1 MQILFIDFNKK
12 RIYNLIGYVQNVIIV
27 IIGTKNY
34 KKQKRGIALKKTLSF
49 VIALVVLVVSSF
61 VCYADEPNAT
71 LGQTTNKAEG
81 LSEAQD
87 DYSTYLEQNKVLS
100 KDVEAVYA
108 DLKTYTANDGALVE
122 VADEFEKKSNVIKWN
137 NDDGSVT
144 FAFNISK
151 EGLYNIAVD
160 YYILKSGTKAVELS
174 LLIDGKEPF
183 EGVANLSLP
192 RLFVD
197 AGEVRKDGIGNE
209 FAPEQN
215 EIFAWQEKRI
225 TDMEGLND
233 KPYLFALSAG
243 AHTVTFYNCSTPI
256 AIAGIKFCAEE
267 SVAAYKD
274 VLKSYE
280 EQGYKKYNGKQ
291 IDIQGE
297 KAYLK
302 SSYNLISQSDA
313 TSANVTPYDAVRSK
327 VNYIGGNNWSGAGD
341 TISWELDVPEDGLY
355 SLTFAYQQS
364 YIVNGSSYRVLRVDG
379 EIPFAEA
386 SEINFDYCNNWNIK
400 EFADKDGNP
409 YYVYLEKGK
418 RILSLEVNRGCLSGF
433 ATELKNQIYE
443 LGSIYREIVMITG
456 ETPDANRDY
465 SLFTQIPDLEKR
477 LTNSYNV
484 LNSLIAEADAL
495 SEKGSSG
502 NTTTLK
508 NMSAVIKRML
518 DYKYQAQIYKS
529 SFYDNYSGIS
539 AWLYEII
546 SMPLD
551 IDAIY
556 VTAPEKSAEH
566 LGAGFWER
574 FIFGFKRFLLSWSAD
589 YNSIS
594 GNVEGD
600 SVSLWVNWGR
610 DQVQVL
616 NYLAQSDFTAN
627 NGVGVDIK
635 MTNATLIQGI
645 LSGNG
650 PDCYLHMSRTEP
662 VNLAMRGGLYDLKQF
677 DDYDEVASRFMP
689 TASVPYTYKDGIYAL
704 PDTQTFSVMFYRQ
717 DILDELGIEVPET
730 WDDFIAASAVIMRN
744 NMQVGL
750 PYTQITDMNQV
761 NQGLGALN
769 IFPTLLMQR
778 GVSLYDDKLS
788 SVNLTNEEAVNTFTM
803 WTDFYNKY
811 SFQKTYDFYNRFRTG
826 LMPLAIQSY
835 TQYTTISAAASE
847 IRGLWGITLI
857 PGYKDENGNVN
868 HSQAG
873 AGTGCAILKSSD
885 NIEGAWKFLKWWTSN
900 DVQLKYSQ
908 NVESILGITGRNM
921 TANVEALSGLS
932 WNNDD
937 FDILK
942 KQWALVDE
950 MPEVPGGYYV
960 PRVVDQAFW
969 NVVDGK
975 GIEETL
981 LKWDKVADNEIAEKR
996 SQYE

>member
-1 MQILFIDFNKK
+1 MKK
-12 RIYNLIGYVQNVIIV
+12 I
-27 IIGTKNY
+27 
-34 KKQKRGIALKKTLSF
+34 LSF
-49 VIALVVLVVSSF
+49 VIALVVLTVSSL
-61 VCYADEPNAT
+61 VCYADGQNDTVDKNNANASNEPTVYSDAN
-71 LGQTTNKAEG
+71 
-81 LSEAQD
+81 D
-87 DYSTYLEQNKVLS
+87 DYSTYLERNKDLNKNV
-100 KDVEAVYA
+100 KDVYA
-108 DLKTYTANDGALVE
+108 DIKSVIVDGAATDIVSEFEGKSDVLKWNDG
-122 VADEFEKKSNVIKWN
+122 
-137 NDDGSVT
+137 DGSVT
-144 FAFNISK
+144 FTFNVA
-151 EGLYNIAVD
+151 EDGLYNIAIEN
-160 YYILKSGTKAVELS
+160 YMLETGTKAVELS
-174 LLIDGKEPF
+174 LLVDGAEPF
-183 EGVANLSLP
+183 EGVSNISLP
-192 RLFVD
+192 RLFAD
-197 AGEVRKDGIGNE
+197 AGDVRKDGMGNE
-209 FAPEQN
+209 FAPEQD
-215 EIFAWQEKRI
+215 EVFAWQEKCI
-225 TDMEGLND
+225 TDIEGLNA
-233 KPYLFALSAG
+233 KPYLFAFTAG
-243 AHTVTFYNCSTPI
+243 EHTVTLYNSSASI
-256 AIAGIKFCAEE
+256 AIATVKLCAEE
-267 SVAAYKD
+267 KIA
-274 VLKSYE
+274 SYE
-280 EQGYKKYNGKQ
+280 EVLQLYKEQGYKKYNGNQ

-302 SSYNLISQSDA
+302 SSNSLISQSDA
-313 TSANVTPYDAVRSK
+313 TSAQVTPYDALRSK

-341 TISWELDVPEDGLY
+341 TISWEVDIPEDGLY
-355 SLTFAYQQS
+355 SINFAYQQS

-379 EIPFAEA
+379 EVPFSEA
-386 SEINFDYCNNWNIK
+386 AEINFDYCNKWNMK
-400 EFADKDGNP
+400 EFADKSGNP
-409 YYVYLEKGK
+409 YLIYLKKGK
-418 RILSLEVNRGCLSGF
+418 RILSLEVNLGCLSGF

-443 LGSIYREIVMITG
+443 LGAIYREIVMITG
-456 ETPDANRDY
+456 DTPDANRDY
-465 SLFTQIPDLEKR
+465 SLFTQIPNLEER
-477 LTNSYNV
+477 LKKCYET
-484 LNSLIAEADAL
+484 LNSLIAQADSL

-529 SFYDNYSGIS
+529 SFYDNYSSIS

-556 VTAPEKSAEH
+556 ITAPETEAEH
-566 LGAGFWER
+566 LGAGFWGR
-574 FIFGFKRFLLSWSAD
+574 LTFGLKRFLLSWTSD

-594 GNVEGD
+594 GDVGEK
-600 SVSLWVNWGR
+600 SISLWVNWGR

-616 NYLAQSDFTAN
+616 NYLAQSDFTAKT
-627 NGVGVDIK
+627 GIGVDIK

-662 VNLAMRGGLYDLKQF
+662 VNLAMRGGLYDLTQF
-677 DDYDEVASRFMP
+677 EDFDEVSSRFMP
-689 TASVPYTYKDGIYAL
+689 TATVPYTYKDGIYAL
-704 PDTQTFSVMFYRQ
+704 PDTQTFSIMFYRK
-717 DILDELGIEVPET
+717 DILDELGVKVPET

-761 NQGLGALN
+761 NLGLGALN
-769 IFPTLLMQR
+769 IYPTLLMQR
-778 GVSLYDDKLS
+778 GVNLYDDKLA
-788 SVNLTNEEAVNTFTM
+788 SVNMTSEEAVNTFTM

-826 LMPLAIQSY
+826 LMPLAIQPC

-847 IRGLWGITLI
+847 IRGLWGISVI
-857 PGYKDENGNVN
+857 PGFEDENGKIN

-885 NIEGAWKFLKWWTSN
+885 NVDAAWEFLKWWTCD

-921 TANVEALSGLS
+921 TSNVKALSGLS

-937 FDILK
+937 FEILK
-942 KQWALVDE
+942 QQWSLVNE

-969 NVVDGK
+969 NVVGNGK